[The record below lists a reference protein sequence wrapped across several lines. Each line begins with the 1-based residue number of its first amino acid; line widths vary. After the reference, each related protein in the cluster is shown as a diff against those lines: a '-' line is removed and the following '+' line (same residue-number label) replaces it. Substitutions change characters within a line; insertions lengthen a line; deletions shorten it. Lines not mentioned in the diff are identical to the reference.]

1 MVKLSRTEQGR
12 TGYSRE
18 AGMFPVGA
26 ISSSSSSVTSSALLN
41 FTFEEL
47 NHHNGEVEQDRTG
60 QNRAEQGRTG
70 QNRAE
75 QCIAGKQACSL
86 WEQSAHPP
94 ARSAMGRSCSGTLNS
109 LVAEVSQVGVTA
121 SCSDTQQS
129 SW

>member
-1 MVKLSRTEQGR
+1 MVKLSRAEQGR

-18 AGMFPVGA
+18 AGMFPLGA

-47 NHHNGEVEQDRTG
+47 NHHNGEVEQGRTG

-75 QCIAGKQACSL
+75 QGRTVYSREAGMFPVRAISSSSSKVCHGPFLL
-86 WEQSAHPP
+86 WNFEF
-94 ARSAMGRSCSGTLNS
+94 SCCRGFPGWSNS
-109 LVAEVSQVGVTA
+109 FLF
-121 SCSDTQQS
+121 
-129 SW
+129 

>member
-1 MVKLSRTEQGR
+1 MVKLSRAEQGR

-47 NHHNGEVEQDRTG
+47 YHHNGEV
-60 QNRAEQGRTG
+60 EQGRTG

-75 QCIAGKQACSL
+75 QDRTGQ
-86 WEQSAHPP
+86 
-94 ARSAMGRSCSGTLNS
+94 NS
-109 LVAEVSQVGVTA
+109 V
-121 SCSDTQQS
+121 
-129 SW
+129 